1 MERAAA
7 SASTSASDVRL
18 LVFDFDLTILS
29 IHSWGERIRPE
40 DVASR
45 SLDRDVADLAFFRRF
60 VARALETGVKVAI
73 ASFGVYEVIQ
83 AYMDLAVG
91 PGVFTR
97 ENISTPSQHGTR
109 DGHVVPGGK
118 VPQLEVRARVSV
130 HAESQPDE
138 SDVER
143 HAARA
148 ARAFSSLFADAR
160 ASPILPPVP
169 SSPQAL
175 TAKLLGCV
183 SPADVSAAAASVV
196 FFDDSRENVAG
207 AIRRGFV
214 RSVLIDER
222 CFTRGAWED
231 AKERVGMERFI
242 A

>member
-1 MERAAA
+1 MNPTSSDTRRER
-7 SASTSASDVRL
+7 
-18 LVFDFDLTILS
+18 
-29 IHSWGERIRPE
+29 
-40 DVASR
+40 
-45 SLDRDVADLAFFRRF
+45 
-60 VARALETGVKVAI
+60 
-73 ASFGVYEVIQ
+73 
-83 AYMDLAVG
+83 
-91 PGVFTR
+91 
-97 ENISTPSQHGTR
+97 
-109 DGHVVPGGK
+109 
-118 VPQLEVRARVSV
+118 RARS
-130 HAESQPDE
+130 
-138 SDVER
+138 R
-143 HAARA
+143 R
-148 ARAFSSLFADAR
+148 SSLTAR